1 MNYNLYD
8 IQQSL
13 NGKGKAS
20 SALKKLG
27 QLTGGEGK
35 NLFVA
40 FAAIIINSGLN
51 LLGPLLIGMA
61 IDKYVET
68 KQMHGVFVYS
78 GILLIIYIVALVAN
92 YLQTQLMGAIGQRM
106 LYNLRNSVFNKIQEL
121 PVAFFNQNKAGDL
134 ISRIN
139 NDTDKLNQFF
149 SQSLMRFLGIIVT
162 MIGAGV
168 FLLSINPV
176 LGGAALIPG
185 VFILIFTRLISPW
198 VKRKNAASLKST
210 GGMSGE
216 IQESLDNFK
225 TIIAFN
231 RRDYFRKKFNDV
243 NQDNYQKSIG
253 AGIANNLL
261 MPVYSLFT
269 DIAQLI
275 VLAYGIYLISIGEFT
290 VGFLI
295 SFLSYTNRF
304 YSPLRQLA
312 ALWASFQTA
321 LAAWDRISVILNLK
335 SDMTVGE
342 DQAPEG
348 KLNYILEFRNVYF
361 SYDGQ
366 KEILSDVSF
375 NLQRGKT
382 YAFIGPTGGGKTTNA
397 SLIARLY
404 DPEKGCV
411 FLDGKDI
418 RTYSEEERSRKI
430 GFILQEPFLF
440 SGTVKENILF
450 GNVKYLNCTDDQL
463 LSILK
468 EVHVDVLLDKFDDG
482 LNTKIASGANTLSLG
497 QKQLIAFM
505 RAVLRDPEILILDEA
520 TANIDTV
527 TEQLLEEILKK
538 LPGTTTRVIIAHRLN
553 TIENADEIFFVN
565 AGEVTAAGSMQHAMA
580 MLMEG
585 ERES

>member
-1 MNYNLYD
+1 MNYNLFD
-8 IQQSL
+8 LQSAVQDRKS
-13 NGKGKAS
+13 GS
-20 SALKKLG
+20 SVIKKLI
-27 QLTGGEGK
+27 QLVGGEKK
-35 NLFVA
+35 NLFFA
-40 FAAIIINSGLN
+40 FIAIIVTSGLN
-51 LLGPLLIGMA
+51 LVGPLLVGYA
-61 IDKYVET
+61 IDQYVQT
-68 KQMHGVFVYS
+68 KQMHGVLVYS
-78 GILLIIYIVALVAN
+78 GILLIIYIVALAAN

-106 LYNLRNSVFNKIQEL
+106 LYNLRNSVFNKLQEL

-162 MIGAGV
+162 MIGAGI
-168 FLLSINPV
+168 FLVSINPR
-176 LGGAALIPG
+176 LGGAALLPALL
-185 VFILIFTRLISPW
+185 ILIFTRLISPW
-198 VKRKNAASLKST
+198 VKRKNAASLKSA
-210 GGMSGE
+210 GGMSAE

-231 RRDYFRKKFNDV
+231 RRDYFRERFEEA
-243 NQDNYQKSIG
+243 NQINYNKAIG
-253 AGIANNLL
+253 AGLANNLL
-261 MPVYSLFT
+261 MPVYSLLT
-269 DIAQLI
+269 NIAQLI
-275 VLAYGIYLISIGEFT
+275 VLVYGIYLITIGDFT
-290 VGFLI
+290 VGLLI
-295 SFLSYTNRF
+295 SFLSYANRF

-321 LAAWDRISVILNLK
+321 LAAWDRVSLILNLRSDIKTEAVK
-335 SDMTVGE
+335 SPVKSTS
-342 DQAPEG
+342 
-348 KLNYILEFRNVYF
+348 LLEFKQVYF
-361 SYDGQ
+361 SYDGK

-375 NLQRGKT
+375 NLERGKT

-404 DPEKGCV
+404 DPVKGSV
-411 FLDGKDI
+411 FLDGRDI
-418 RTYSEEERSRKI
+418 RTYSPEERSRKI
-430 GFILQEPFLF
+430 GFILQDPFLF
-440 SGTVKENILF
+440 SGTVKENILY
-450 GNVKYLNCTDDQL
+450 GNEKYRDYSDEQL
-463 LSILK
+463 TETLRNANL
-468 EVHVDVLLDKFDDG
+468 DVLLEKFDDG
-482 LNTKIASGANTLSLG
+482 LNTTISSGSGTLSLG

-565 AGEVTAAGSMQHAMA
+565 AGEVTRAGSMDHAMD
-580 MLMEG
+580 MLLHG

>member
-13 NGKGKAS
+13 NGKGRS
-20 SALKKLG
+20 SSVLKKLG

-40 FAAIIINSGLN
+40 FAAIIINSVLN
-51 LLGPLLIGMA
+51 LLGPLLIGIA

-68 KQMHGVFVYS
+68 KQMHGVLVYS
-78 GILLIIYIVALVAN
+78 GILLIVYIVALVAN

-106 LYNLRNSVFNKIQEL
+106 LYNLRNSVFNKIKEL

-168 FLLSINPV
+168 FLLSINPI

-198 VKRKNAASLKST
+198 VKRRNAASLKST

-231 RRDYFRKKFNDV
+231 RRDYFRKKFDDV
-243 NQDNYQKSIG
+243 NQDNYRKSID

-269 DIAQLI
+269 NIAQLI

-321 LAAWDRISVILNLK
+321 LAAWDRISVILNLQ
-335 SDMTVGE
+335 SDMTVEGN
-342 DQAPEG
+342 QAPDG

-450 GNVKYLNCTDDQL
+450 GNVKYRDCTDDQL

-468 EVHVDVLLDKFDDG
+468 EAHVDVLLDKFDDG
-482 LNTKIASGANTLSLG
+482 LNTKITSGANTLSLG

-565 AGEVTAAGSMQHAMA
+565 AGEVTAAGSMEHAMA

>member
-8 IQQSL
+8 IQKSQED
-13 NGKGKAS
+13 KGKS
-20 SALKKLG
+20 SAILKKLG
-27 QLTGGEGK
+27 QLIGGEKK
-35 NLFVA
+35 NLFIA
-40 FAAIIINSGLN
+40 FTAIIISSGLN
-51 LLGPLLIGMA
+51 LIGPLLIGLA
-61 IDKYVET
+61 IDRYVQT

-78 GILLIIYIVALVAN
+78 GILLITYLIALVAN
-92 YLQTQLMGAIGQRM
+92 YLQTQFMGAIGQRM
-106 LYNLRNSVFNKIQEL
+106 LFNLRNAVFNKLQEL

-162 MIGAGV
+162 MIGAGI
-168 FLLSINPV
+168 FLISINPR

-185 VFILIFTRLISPW
+185 AFILIFTKLISPW
-198 VKRKNAASLKST
+198 VKRKNAASLKSV

-231 RRDYFRKKFNDV
+231 RRDYFRKKFDDT
-243 NQDNYQKSIG
+243 NQDNYQKAVG

-269 DIAQLI
+269 NFAQLI
-275 VLAYGIYLISIGEFT
+275 VLAYGIYLIS
-290 VGFLI
+290 VGDFSVGLLI
-295 SFLSYTNRF
+295 SFLSYANRF

-321 LAAWDRISVILNLK
+321 LAAWDRISVVLSLHADMKVEKDTLQPVK
-335 SDMTVGE
+335 S
-342 DQAPEG
+342 
-348 KLNYILEFRNVYF
+348 NNILEFKDVYF
-361 SYDGQ
+361 SYDGK
-366 KEILSDVSF
+366 KEILSNVSF

-404 DPEKGCV
+404 DPGKGSI

-418 RTYSEEERSRKI
+418 RAYTDDERSGKI

-440 SGTVKENILF
+440 GGTVKENILF
-450 GNVKYLNCTDDQL
+450 GNNDYQHCSDEQL
-463 LSILK
+463 LDILQK
-468 EVHVDVLLDKFDDG
+468 AHVDVLLDKFDDG
-482 LNTKIASGANTLSLG
+482 LQTKIATGAHTLSLG

-565 AGEVTAAGSMQHAMA
+565 AGEVTAAGSMEHAME

>member
-8 IQQSL
+8 IQKSQ
-13 NGKGKAS
+13 GDKGKS
-20 SALKKLG
+20 SAVLKKLG
-27 QLTGGEGK
+27 QLIGGEKK
-35 NLFVA
+35 NLFFA
-40 FAAIIINSGLN
+40 FAAIIISSGLT
-51 LLGPLLIGMA
+51 LLGPLLIGLA

-68 KQMHGVFVYS
+68 KQMHGVLVYS
-78 GILLIIYIVALVAN
+78 GILLVIYLIALVAN

-106 LYNLRNSVFNKIQEL
+106 LFNLRNSVFNKLQEL

-168 FLLSINPV
+168 FLISINPR

-185 VFILIFTRLISPW
+185 AFILIFTKVISPW

-231 RRDYFRKKFNDV
+231 RRDYFRKKFEDT
-243 NQDNYQKSIG
+243 NQDNYQKAIG

-269 DIAQLI
+269 NIAQLI
-275 VLAYGIYLISIGEFT
+275 VLAYGIYLISAGEFT

-295 SFLSYTNRF
+295 SFLSYATRF

-321 LAAWDRISVILNLK
+321 LAAWDRISVILSLH
-335 SDMTVGE
+335 SDMKAE
-342 DQAPEG
+342 EG
-348 KLNYILEFRNVYF
+348 VLQPASSNNILEFKNVYF
-361 SYDGQ
+361 SYDDK
-366 KEILSDVSF
+366 KEILSNVSF

-397 SLIARLY
+397 SLIARLF
-404 DPEKGCV
+404 DPEKGSV
-411 FLDGKDI
+411 FLDGRDI
-418 RTYSEEERSRKI
+418 RSYADSERSGKI

-450 GNVKYLNCTDDQL
+450 GNNRYQNISDGQL
-463 LSILK
+463 LTILK
-468 EVHVDVLLDKFDDG
+468 EVNVDVLLDKFDDG
-482 LNTKIASGANTLSLG
+482 LNTIITSGANTLSLG

-520 TANIDTV
+520 TANIDTM

-565 AGEVTAAGSMQHAMA
+565 AGEVTAAGSMEHAME